1 VNTIEDVQ
9 REVDA
14 HVRGGYDIIK
24 VREVMDPSGRF
35 TATSRGLALPVY
47 RELNEAAREA
57 GIPLVGHAPVNLGLD
72 ALLET
77 RQDLAHS
84 GALSNI
90 YFLPLASNPRRL
102 VLTGAAFSTLQTTL
116 INYEL
121 LSGPERLALIQEP
134 AVEYLDETIRTR
146 WRRLP
151 QTGSPGYAYHRFMKK
166 LVGAL
171 HRAGVPLVAGT
182 DVMGV
187 PLLSLESFLP

>member
-24 VREVMDPSGRF
+24 FREVLDPSGRF

-47 RELNEAAREA
+47 RKLNEAAREA

-121 LSGPERLALIQEP
+121 L
-134 AVEYLDETIRTR
+134 RTR
-146 WRRLP
+146 E
-151 QTGSPGYAYHRFMKK
+151 A
-166 LVGAL
+166 GADS
-171 HRAGVPLVAGT
+171 RAGGGVSGRNHPNPMAAATADWQSWICLSPVHEETRRRTAPRGCALGRRYRCDGGPLV
-182 DVMGV
+182 VPGV
-187 PLLSLESFLP
+187 VLP